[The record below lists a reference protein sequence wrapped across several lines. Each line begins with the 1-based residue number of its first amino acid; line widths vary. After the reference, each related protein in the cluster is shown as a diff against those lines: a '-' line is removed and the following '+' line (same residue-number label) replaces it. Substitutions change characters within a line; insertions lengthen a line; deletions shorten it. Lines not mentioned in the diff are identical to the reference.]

1 MTPFNRPTV
10 FKSSNGLLQLQVQL
24 KLAIVLSH
32 WSSGHGAFFKWVT
45 HKRGNGIQHH
55 CTLHFNFKCCMSS
68 WQGKCLIFHL
78 MWTILLHFGGIAS
91 SDHLEY
97 RIRCPF

>member
-45 HKRGNGIQHH
+45 HKRGKWDSTPLYVTFQ
-55 CTLHFNFKCCMSS
+55 L
-68 WQGKCLIFHL
+68 
-78 MWTILLHFGGIAS
+78 
-91 SDHLEY
+91 
-97 RIRCPF
+97 